1 MFWNA
6 LSAESRKCVRIA
18 RSLGEAKKPGEE
30 HHKQFLDLGEVF
42 PGGHERPAFN
52 ALRMLHNLKSKG
64 SDLLR
69 DFTGHHPLP
78 HLTLSCFLLFSL

>member
-1 MFWNA
+1 MLFRLKVGNV
-6 LSAESRKCVRIA
+6 SASHVPRE
-18 RSLGEAKKPGEE
+18 EAKKPGEE
-30 HHKQFLDLGEVF
+30 HHKPFLDLGEVF
-42 PGGHERPAFN
+42 PDNHERPAFY
-52 ALRMLHNLKSKG
+52 ALGMLHNLKNKG